1 MKGRKLGN
9 YEIIDKLG
17 EGGMGEVWRA
27 RDTRLGRS
35 VALKVLPPEL
45 ANDPN
50 RRQRFET
57 EARAVGQLNHPNIV
71 AVYDVGQQDGLGYMV
86 SELVDGESLRALINR
101 GPLALRKLVDL
112 GAQIADGLAAAH
124 SSGIVHRDLKP
135 ENIMVTREGRAK
147 ILDFGLAKQTVKSTS
162 D

>member
-1 MKGRKLGN
+1 MKGKTLGN
-9 YEIIDKLG
+9 YEIVDKLG

-35 VALKVLPPEL
+35 VALKVLPPKL

-50 RRQRFET
+50 RRQRFEA

-86 SELVDGESLRALINR
+86 SELVDGESLRAPPAISTTSGC
-101 GPLALRKLVDL
+101 GPGCTASRV
-112 GAQIADGLAAAH
+112 A
-124 SSGIVHRDLKP
+124 
-135 ENIMVTREGRAK
+135 
-147 ILDFGLAKQTVKSTS
+147 
-162 D
+162 